1 MDEKTLKMLEWP
13 RVVELLAER
22 AATEGGK
29 ERCKAI
35 EIHTD
40 LDAVSHALR
49 LTTEAK
55 DLLRETQTFPM
66 GGIQDLRGA
75 IRRLDQGADLDG
87 HELTAIAHTLVAAR
101 RLKSFLGDHDEEFPA
116 LAELAVPIVPLPK
129 LTDEILRCFDPSG
142 EVADHASPELGAI
155 RRKLHEAQGE
165 IRTRLQR
172 MLRSHA
178 GALQETIITMRGE
191 RFVLPVRS
199 DAKGQVPGIVHDQS
213 STGMTLF
220 IEPMAVVDLNNQVAK
235 AHLDERDEI
244 ARILARLTQLVA
256 ANSEEIRWTV
266 EAVAEIDFTYAKARL
281 SMALD
286 GHHPR
291 LDREGATVLYG
302 ARHPLLVARGL
313 SPETKSAK
321 VVPIDVGVGDRHQV
335 VVITGPNTG
344 GKTVTLKT
352 LGLVTLMAQA
362 GMHPPVAPGSQVA
375 VFRKVFADIGDEQ
388 SLQQNLS
395 TFSGHM
401 RNIIRITTYADHRT
415 LVLLDELGAGTDPQ
429 EGAALARALIDVF
442 IERGSRLVATT
453 HYGEL
458 KLLAYEKPG
467 IINASVEFDVK
478 SLSPTY
484 RLLMGVPGQS
494 NAITI
499 ASALGLPPVVAASA
513 KEYLRQGK
521 DDAAEV
527 IARLEAEQHAASV
540 ARADADR
547 KLAEAERMRAEYE
560 AKLANWSQERKD
572 LREKARDSL
581 NQELE
586 SARAEIASVTRELQ
600 GARTAQTA
608 QKAHDRISKLKHR
621 MQQKPERAANTV
633 NARTLLVG
641 DRVFLPRL
649 NQTGVVQS
657 LPDSGGEVV
666 LQIGIMKVTAKL
678 AELQP
683 EPKGGDK
690 GGKFTSAKASTP
702 TPQPFKPSKK
712 AGRGGSEEPTRQAGM
727 ELDLRG
733 MMVHEAITELDNFL
747 DTAMEADLKQVWI
760 IHGGGT
766 GALRKGIREHLRTS
780 PYAATFRSGE
790 HGEGGDGVTVVQLA

>member
-13 RVVELLAER
+13 RVVELLCER
-22 AATEGGK
+22 ATTESGK
-29 ERCKAI
+29 DRCRAI

-49 LTTEAK
+49 LTTEARG
-55 DLLRETQTFPM
+55 LLIETQTFPM
-66 GGIQDLRGA
+66 GGLQDLRGA

-101 RLKSFLGDHDEEFPA
+101 RLKSFLSDHDEEFPA
-116 LAELAVPIVPLPK
+116 LAELGVPIVPLPK

-142 EVADHASPELGAI
+142 EVADHASPALGAI
-155 RRKLHEAQGE
+155 RRKLHETQGE

-178 GALQETIITMRGE
+178 NALQETIITMRGE

-220 IEPMAVVDLNNQVAK
+220 IEPMAVVDLNNQVTK

-244 ARILARLTQLVA
+244 ARILARLTQLVS
-256 ANSEEIRWTV
+256 ANSEEIRWTM

-291 LDREGATVLYG
+291 LDREGATVVYG

-313 SPETKSAK
+313 SSETKGAK

-352 LGLVTLMAQA
+352 LGLVTLMTQA
-362 GMHPPVAPGSQVA
+362 GLHPPVAPGSQVA

-458 KLLAYEKPG
+458 KLLAYEKSG

-513 KEYLRQGK
+513 KEYLSRGK

-527 IARLEAEQHAASV
+527 ISRLEAEQHAAAV

-572 LREKARDSL
+572 LREKARDAL
-581 NQELE
+581 DQELE

-621 MQQKPERAANTV
+621 MQKTERPANTV

-649 NQTGVVQS
+649 NQTGIVQS
-657 LPDSGGEVV
+657 LPDASGEVV
-666 LQIGIMKVTAKL
+666 LQIGIMKVTARL
-678 AELQP
+678 AELQI

-690 GGKFTSAKASTP
+690 GAKAASKASAP
-702 TPQPFKPSKK
+702 EPQAFKPSRK
-712 AGRGGSEEPTRQAGM
+712 AGRSGAEEPGRQAGM
-727 ELDLRG
+727 EIDLRG
-733 MMVHEAITELDNFL
+733 MMVHEAITELENFL
-747 DTAMEADLKQVWI
+747 DTAMEADLKSVWI
-760 IHGGGT
+760 IHGAGT
-766 GALRKGIREHLRTS
+766 GALRKGIRDHLRTS
-780 PYAATFRSGE
+780 PYAASFRPGG
-790 HGEGGDGVTVVQLA
+790 HGEGGDGVTVVQLS

>member
-22 AATEGGK
+22 ATTEAGK
-29 ERCKAI
+29 DRCKAI

-66 GGIQDLRGA
+66 GGFQDLRGA

-87 HELTAIAHTLVAAR
+87 HELTAIAHTLLAAR
-101 RLKSFLGDHDEEFPA
+101 RLKSFLSDHDEEFPA

-142 EVADHASPELGAI
+142 EVADHASPELGVI

-191 RFVLPVRS
+191 RFVLPVRA

-244 ARILARLTQLVA
+244 ARILARLTQLVS
-256 ANSEEIRWTV
+256 ANSEEIRWTL

-291 LDREGATVLYG
+291 LDRDGATVLYG

-313 SPETKSAK
+313 APETKPAK
-321 VVPIDVGVGDRHQV
+321 VVPIDVSVGERHQV

-352 LGLVTLMAQA
+352 LGLVTLMTQA

-458 KLLAYEKPG
+458 KLLAYERSG

-513 KEYLRQGK
+513 KEYLRRGK

-527 IARLEAEQHAASV
+527 ISRLEAEQHAAAV

-560 AKLANWSQERKD
+560 AKLANWAQERKD
-572 LREKARDSL
+572 LREKARETL

-586 SARAEIASVTRELQ
+586 GARSEIAAVTRELQ
-600 GARTAQTA
+600 GVRTAQTA

-621 MQQKPERAANTV
+621 MQKPERPSNAV
-633 NARTLLVG
+633 NPRTLLVG

-649 NQTGVVQS
+649 NQTGIVQA

-678 AELQP
+678 AELQI
-683 EPKGGDK
+683 EPKGG
-690 GGKFTSAKASTP
+690 AKASKP
-702 TPQPFKPSKK
+702 ASGKPAAMEPQAFKPSKK
-712 AGRGGSEEPTRQAGM
+712 AGRGSGEEPGRQAGM

-733 MMVHEAITELDNFL
+733 MMVHEALVELDNFL
-747 DTAMEADLKQVWI
+747 DTAMEADLKSVWI

-780 PYAATFRSGE
+780 PYAASFRPGE